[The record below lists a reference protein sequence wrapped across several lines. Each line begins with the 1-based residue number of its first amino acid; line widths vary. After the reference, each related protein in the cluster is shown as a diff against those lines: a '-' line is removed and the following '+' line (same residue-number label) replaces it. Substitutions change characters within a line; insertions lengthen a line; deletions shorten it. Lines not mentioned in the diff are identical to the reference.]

1 MFLGSPVDAD
11 GCLVGKW
18 RTNIHKHVIAVGME
32 TAESAWHWLSKAA
45 QAVRS
50 VKQHNLEDSFNQ
62 TRGQPARA
70 AGGKTFYK

>member
-32 TAESAWHWLSKAA
+32 TAESALALVIESC
-45 QAVRS
+45 
-50 VKQHNLEDSFNQ
+50 
-62 TRGQPARA
+62 
-70 AGGKTFYK
+70 AGCS